1 MRQNTFACCYID
13 SLERQSVLAILNGED
28 LVLYC
33 LGSQNITSID
43 CSDTLNCARILSRW
57 PVGQSETQQSIAISC
72 RTILNHTEIFIA
84 YKNNGDLQC
93 RTFCYDS
100 NLLEKEIYSRK
111 IFPFKIKD
119 SAVRNVC
126 NVSFLNG
133 RQILFVVN
141 GDTLMISDIISSADD
156 DKEMTNR
163 RDSSNDERNKY
174 NSDFIEKDINNG
186 NEPSPFN
193 ISRPK
198 FRKEVACHKLSNMIG
213 FNKSYNLLQPDSTII
228 RDVLII
234 NENDGDIAM
243 IIKSK
248 FLYAC

>member
-28 LVLYC
+28 LVLYH
-33 LGSQNITSID
+33 LGLQNIALID

-72 RTILNHTEIFIA
+72 RGILNHTEIFVV
-84 YKNNGDLQC
+84 YKNTGDLQC

-111 IFPFKIKD
+111 IFSFKIED
-119 SAVRNVC
+119 SVLRNVC

-141 GDTLMISDIISSADD
+141 GDILMISDIIYSADD

-163 RDSSNDERNKY
+163 RDSSNDRRNKY
-174 NSDFIEKDINNG
+174 YSDFIEKDTNNG
-186 NEPSPFN
+186 NEPSSFN

-198 FRKEVACHKLSNMIG
+198 IGEEVVCHKLSTMIG
-213 FNKSYNLLQPDSTII
+213 LNKSYNLFQPDSTII

-243 IIKSK
+243 TIKSK
-248 FLYAC
+248 FLHVC